1 MRMRRLARMAAGVSV
16 VAATLVGCGGE
27 SGNTNDKI
35 VLGTIGT
42 FTGPSSSSLGP
53 VRAVLEGWVADI
65 NDAGGIDGRTVELIV
80 KDDGGNATT
89 ALTAARELVERHR
102 VAAIVGQ
109 VSVVADTWASV
120 ASGAGVPVIGGIPST
135 AANMTDPNFF
145 PIGTSNVAQ
154 TYGKVATAAKVG
166 DSMGDLYCAEAP
178 VCATAASHYSEY
190 GQLVGIDVPVVQK
203 ILATAPNY
211 TAPCEAIKNSGVDSY
226 MIDHATEI
234 AVRVADACADQ
245 GVTATL
251 IGSAGT
257 VSTEWLDHPST
268 EGTLSVELAFPF
280 FDDSTPAAKEYQD
293 FLKRH
298 DLGDAGG
305 GNATFAYL
313 GAKLFEAAMENV
325 GDGVTTPDAVKK
337 GLYALKDETLGGL
350 VPQPLTFDE
359 DAATA
364 IRCWFLIAIEDGKFV
379 TPQGLKTECAPQEF
393 VDKAIAELDSGS

>member
-1 MRMRRLARMAAGVSV
+1 
-16 VAATLVGCGGE
+16 
-27 SGNTNDKI
+27 
-35 VLGTIGT
+35 
-42 FTGPSSSSLGP
+42 
-53 VRAVLEGWVADI
+53 
-65 NDAGGIDGRTVELIV
+65 
-80 KDDGGNATT
+80 
-89 ALTAARELVERHR
+89 
-102 VAAIVGQ
+102 
-109 VSVVADTWASV
+109 
-120 ASGAGVPVIGGIPST
+120 
-135 AANMTDPNFF
+135 
-145 PIGTSNVAQ
+145 
-154 TYGKVATAAKVG
+154 
-166 DSMGDLYCAEAP
+166 
-178 VCATAASHYSEY
+178 
-190 GQLVGIDVPVVQK
+190 
-203 ILATAPNY
+203 
-211 TAPCEAIKNSGVDSY
+211 
-226 MIDHATEI
+226 
-234 AVRVADACADQ
+234 
-245 GVTATL
+245 VTATL

-325 GDGVTTPDAVKK
+325 GDGVTTPEAVKK

-359 DAATA
+359 DAATP